1 MGIFRGA
8 GEHAARQH
16 AHQRPGCDAGSDRPV
31 WRSAR
36 ASVCRRSN
44 LNQPLI
50 TRFPCCRHRRRLNA
64 TSAGTTDATARTH
77 RRSRGLSAA
86 LPLVARAQRPALP
99 VVAVGHGAQ
108 RVRAIGTAPIARC
121 EQGRT
126 VMGTRTSVCL
136 MLGLLA
142 AMAPAKADPIKTSGG
157 LVSGVVVSNGAV
169 RAYKGIPFAKPPVGD
184 LRWRA
189 PQPTEPWTGT
199 LVADKF
205 GPSCMQPDPTPG
217 HSIFTRIF
225 YTPIKPKSE
234 DCLYLNIWTAAS
246 VGEKRPVM
254 VWIPGGGFRGGSS
267 SVEIYDGAELAKKG
281 VVLVSVNYRL
291 WKFGF
296 LALPE
301 LSTESERHASG
312 NYGLLDQIAA
322 LQWVKENIA
331 AFGGNPDN
339 VTIFGQS
346 AGSVAANFLMMSP
359 LAKGL
364 FHRVIG
370 ESGGAFA
377 PAVSGSPALRGLFI
391 SWLQSLPD
399 AEAVGSKLM
408 TALKVSNL
416 AELRQKSAEEILAV
430 PSATRFESAIPILD
444 RYVLPATADEIFA
457 AGRQNDVPLL
467 LGSTADEGSN
477 FPVIRAVATFRE
489 DARNTLGPLAD
500 AFLGVYEAN
509 DDAQAARTSAAATR
523 DLRLAWPTLQWA
535 RAQAHTGHSKV
546 FYYYFAHH
554 PPAPPEER
562 FVENLG
568 KDLGAYHGAELAYV
582 FGNFVPPDWPWTG
595 TDRELARTISQYW
608 VNFATNGDPNASGLP
623 QWPRSIRTRAQ
634 CSIST
639 RPSRLA

>member
-1 MGIFRGA
+1 M
-8 GEHAARQH
+8 
-16 AHQRPGCDAGSDRPV
+16 S
-31 WRSAR
+31 
-36 ASVCRRSN
+36 
-44 LNQPLI
+44 
-50 TRFPCCRHRRRLNA
+50 
-64 TSAGTTDATARTH
+64 
-77 RRSRGLSAA
+77 
-86 LPLVARAQRPALP
+86 
-99 VVAVGHGAQ
+99 
-108 RVRAIGTAPIARC
+108 
-121 EQGRT
+121 
-126 VMGTRTSVCL
+126 TRTSVFL

-142 AMAPAKADPIKTSGG
+142 AVAPAKADPIKTSGG
-157 LVSGVVVSNGAV
+157 LVSGVAVSDGAV
-169 RAYKGIPFAKPPVGD
+169 RAYKGIPFAKPPIGD

-189 PQPTEPWTGT
+189 PQPAAPWTGT

-225 YTPIKPKSE
+225 YTPIKPTSE
-234 DCLYLNIWTAAS
+234 DCLYLNVWTAAS

-281 VVLVSVNYRL
+281 VVLVSINYRL

-301 LSTESERHASG
+301 LSSESEHRASG

-331 AFGGNPDN
+331 AFGGDPDN

-346 AGSVAANFLMMSP
+346 AGSVAANYLMISP

-377 PAVSGSPALRGLFI
+377 PAVSNLPALRVLFI

-444 RYVLPATADEIFA
+444 RYVLPGTADEIFA

-477 FPVIRAVATFRE
+477 FPVIRTVGKFRE
-489 DARNTLGPLAD
+489 DARTTLGPLAD
-500 AFLGVYEAN
+500 EFLGVYQAN
-509 DDAQAARTSAAATR
+509 DDAQAAQMSAAATR
-523 DLRLAWPTLQWA
+523 DRLLAWPTLQWA
-535 RAQAHTGHSKV
+535 RAQAHTGRSKV
-546 FYYYFAHH
+546 FYYYFAKH

-568 KDLGAYHGAELAYV
+568 KDLGAYHGAELPYV
-582 FGNFVPPDWPWTG
+582 FGNFVPPEWPWTG
-595 TDRELARTISQYW
+595 TDRELAQTISQYW
-608 VNFATNGDPNASGLP
+608 VNFATNGDPNAAGLP
-623 QWPRSIRTRAQ
+623 QWPAFDPNSSSVLYIDNSITPGAIPNQKYIALWDTFAAKWKAQ
-634 CSIST
+634 E
-639 RPSRLA
+639 

>member
-1 MGIFRGA
+1 MA
-8 GEHAARQH
+8 
-16 AHQRPGCDAGSDRPV
+16 
-31 WRSAR
+31 
-36 ASVCRRSN
+36 
-44 LNQPLI
+44 
-50 TRFPCCRHRRRLNA
+50 
-64 TSAGTTDATARTH
+64 
-77 RRSRGLSAA
+77 
-86 LPLVARAQRPALP
+86 
-99 VVAVGHGAQ
+99 
-108 RVRAIGTAPIARC
+108 
-121 EQGRT
+121 
-126 VMGTRTSVCL
+126 TRTSVCL
-136 MLGLLA
+136 MLSLLA
-142 AMAPAKADPIKTSGG
+142 AAPAKADPIKTSGG
-157 LVSGVVVSNGAV
+157 LVSGVAISDGAT

-189 PQPTEPWTGT
+189 PQPAEPWSGT

-225 YTPIKPKSE
+225 YTPIKPTSE
-234 DCLYLNIWTAAS
+234 DCLYLNVWTAAS

-281 VVLVSVNYRL
+281 VVLVSINYRL

-301 LSTESERHASG
+301 LSMESEHHASG

-331 AFGGNPDN
+331 AFGGDPNN

-346 AGSVAANFLMMSP
+346 AGSVAANYLMMSP

-377 PAVSGSPALRGLFI
+377 PAVSGSPQLRGLFI

-399 AEAVGSKLM
+399 VEAAGSKLM

-477 FPVIRAVATFRE
+477 FPVIRTVATFRE
-489 DARNTLGPLAD
+489 DARKTFGPLAD

-509 DDAQAARTSAAATR
+509 DDAQAAWTSAAATR
-523 DLRLAWPTLQWA
+523 DRLLAWPTLQWA

-554 PPAPPEER
+554 PPAPAEER

-582 FGNFVPPDWPWTG
+582 FGNFVPPEWPWTG
-595 TDRELARTISQYW
+595 TDRELAQTISQYW
-608 VNFATNGDPNASGLP
+608 VNFATSGDPNSPGLP
-623 QWPRSIRTRAQ
+623 QWPAFDPNASSVLYIDKTITPGPIPNQKYIALWDTLAAKWKAQ
-634 CSIST
+634 E
-639 RPSRLA
+639 

>member
-1 MGIFRGA
+1 MG
-8 GEHAARQH
+8 
-16 AHQRPGCDAGSDRPV
+16 
-31 WRSAR
+31 
-36 ASVCRRSN
+36 
-44 LNQPLI
+44 
-50 TRFPCCRHRRRLNA
+50 
-64 TSAGTTDATARTH
+64 
-77 RRSRGLSAA
+77 
-86 LPLVARAQRPALP
+86 
-99 VVAVGHGAQ
+99 
-108 RVRAIGTAPIARC
+108 
-121 EQGRT
+121 
-126 VMGTRTSVCL
+126 MRTSVCL
-136 MLGLLA
+136 LLGLA
-142 AMAPAKADPIKTSGG
+142 TAMAAAKADPIETSGG
-157 LVSGVVVSNGAV
+157 LVSGVAVSDGAV

-184 LRWRA
+184 LRWRP
-189 PQPTEPWTGT
+189 PQPAERWTGT

-217 HSIFTRIF
+217 HSLFTRIF
-225 YTPIKPKSE
+225 YTPIKPTSE
-234 DCLYLNIWTAAS
+234 DCLYLNVWTAGSA
-246 VGEKRPVM
+246 GEKRPVM

-281 VVLVSVNYRL
+281 VVLVSINYRL

-301 LSTESERHASG
+301 LSAESEHHASG

-322 LQWVKENIA
+322 LQWVKDNIA
-331 AFGGNPDN
+331 AFGGDPDN

-346 AGSVAANFLMMSP
+346 AGSVAANYLMISP

-377 PAVSGSPALRGLFI
+377 PAVSGSPTLRSLWI

-408 TALKVSNL
+408 TALKVSNV

-444 RYVLPATADEIFA
+444 GYVLPATADEIFA

-477 FPVIRAVATFRE
+477 FPVIRTVAGFRE
-489 DARNTLGPLAD
+489 DASKTYGPLAD
-500 AFLGVYEAN
+500 AFLAVYAAN
-509 DDAQAARTSAAATR
+509 DDSQAAHMSAAATR
-523 DLRLAWPTLQWA
+523 DRLLAWPTLQWA
-535 RAQAHTGHSKV
+535 RAQAQTGHSKV

-582 FGNFVPPDWPWTG
+582 FGNFVPPEWPWTE

-623 QWPRSIRTRAQ
+623 QWPAFDPNASSVLYIDKTIAPGPIPNQKYIALWDTFAAKWKAQ
-634 CSIST
+634 E
-639 RPSRLA
+639 

>member
-1 MGIFRGA
+1 MGA
-8 GEHAARQH
+8 
-16 AHQRPGCDAGSDRPV
+16 
-31 WRSAR
+31 
-36 ASVCRRSN
+36 
-44 LNQPLI
+44 
-50 TRFPCCRHRRRLNA
+50 
-64 TSAGTTDATARTH
+64 
-77 RRSRGLSAA
+77 
-86 LPLVARAQRPALP
+86 
-99 VVAVGHGAQ
+99 
-108 RVRAIGTAPIARC
+108 
-121 EQGRT
+121 
-126 VMGTRTSVCL
+126 RTSVYL
-136 MLGLLA
+136 MLGLLM

-157 LVSGVVVSNGAV
+157 LVSGVAVSDSAV
-169 RAYKGIPFAKPPVGD
+169 RAYKGIPFAKPPMGD
-184 LRWRA
+184 LRWRE
-189 PQPTEPWTGT
+189 PQPAEPWTGT

-205 GPSCMQPDPTPG
+205 GSSCMQPDPTPG

-225 YTPIKPKSE
+225 YTPIKPMSE
-234 DCLYLNIWTAAS
+234 NCLYLNVWTAAS
-246 VGEKRPVM
+246 AGEKRPVM

-267 SVEIYDGAELAKKG
+267 SVEIYDGADLAKKG
-281 VVLVSVNYRL
+281 VVLVSINYRL

-301 LSTESERHASG
+301 LSAESEHHASG

-331 AFGGNPDN
+331 AFGGDPDN

-346 AGSVAANFLMMSP
+346 AGSVAANYLMISP

-377 PAVSGSPALRGLFI
+377 PAVSNSPLLRSLWI

-408 TALKVSNL
+408 TALKVSNV

-444 RYVLPATADEIFA
+444 RYVLPATADEVFA

-477 FPVIRAVATFRE
+477 FPVTRSVATFRE
-489 DARNTLGPLAD
+489 DARKTYGPLAD
-500 AFLGVYEAN
+500 QFLDVYEAN
-509 DDAQAARTSAAATR
+509 DDAQAAQTSAAATR
-523 DLRLAWPTLQWA
+523 DRLLAWPTLQWA
-535 RAQAHTGHSKV
+535 RAQAQTGHSKI

-568 KDLGAYHGAELAYV
+568 KDLGAYHGAELPYV
-582 FGNFVPPDWPWTG
+582 FGNFVPPEWPWTE
-595 TDRELARTISQYW
+595 TDRALAQTISQYW
-608 VNFATNGDPNASGLP
+608 VNFASKGDPNASGLP
-623 QWPRSIRTRAQ
+623 PWPTFDPNASSVLHIDK
-634 CSIST
+634 SISLGSIPNEKYIALWDT
-639 RPSRLA
+639 FAAKWKAQE

>member
-1 MGIFRGA
+1 
-8 GEHAARQH
+8 
-16 AHQRPGCDAGSDRPV
+16 
-31 WRSAR
+31 
-36 ASVCRRSN
+36 
-44 LNQPLI
+44 
-50 TRFPCCRHRRRLNA
+50 
-64 TSAGTTDATARTH
+64 
-77 RRSRGLSAA
+77 
-86 LPLVARAQRPALP
+86 
-99 VVAVGHGAQ
+99 
-108 RVRAIGTAPIARC
+108 
-121 EQGRT
+121 
-126 VMGTRTSVCL
+126 
-136 MLGLLA
+136 MLGLLT
-142 AMAPAKADPIKTSGG
+142 AMAAAKADPIKTSGG
-157 LVSGVVVSNGAV
+157 LVSGVAVSDGAV

-189 PQPTEPWTGT
+189 PQAAEPWTGT
-199 LVADKF
+199 LVAEKF

-225 YTPIKPKSE
+225 YTPIKPTSE

-246 VGEKRPVM
+246 AGEKRPVM

-267 SVEIYDGAELAKKG
+267 SVEIYNGAELAKKG

-301 LSTESERHASG
+301 LSAESEHHASG

-331 AFGGNPDN
+331 AFGGDPDN

-346 AGSVAANFLMMSP
+346 AGSVAANYLMISP

-377 PAVSGSPALRGLFI
+377 PAVSNSPQLRSLWI

-477 FPVIRAVATFRE
+477 FPVIRTLPAFRE
-489 DARNTLGPLAD
+489 DARKTFGPFAD

-509 DDAQAARTSAAATR
+509 DDAQAAAVSAAATR
-523 DLRLAWPTLQWA
+523 DRLLAWPTLQWA

-582 FGNFVPPDWPWTG
+582 FGNFVPPEWPWAE
-595 TDRELARTISQYW
+595 TDRKLAQTVSQYW
-608 VNFATNGDPNASGLP
+608 VNFATNGDPNAPGLP
-623 QWPRSIRTRAQ
+623 QWPAFDPNASSVLYIDKTITPGPIPNQKNIALWDTFAAKWKAQ
-634 CSIST
+634 E
-639 RPSRLA
+639 

>member
-1 MGIFRGA
+1 MTGG
-8 GEHAARQH
+8 
-16 AHQRPGCDAGSDRPV
+16 
-31 WRSAR
+31 RS
-36 ASVCRRSN
+36 
-44 LNQPLI
+44 
-50 TRFPCCRHRRRLNA
+50 
-64 TSAGTTDATARTH
+64 
-77 RRSRGLSAA
+77 
-86 LPLVARAQRPALP
+86 
-99 VVAVGHGAQ
+99 
-108 RVRAIGTAPIARC
+108 
-121 EQGRT
+121 
-126 VMGTRTSVCL
+126 
-136 MLGLLA
+136 
-142 AMAPAKADPIKTSGG
+142 
-157 LVSGVVVSNGAV
+157 
-169 RAYKGIPFAKPPVGD
+169 
-184 LRWRA
+184 
-189 PQPTEPWTGT
+189 
-199 LVADKF
+199 
-205 GPSCMQPDPTPG
+205 
-217 HSIFTRIF
+217 
-225 YTPIKPKSE
+225 
-234 DCLYLNIWTAAS
+234 
-246 VGEKRPVM
+246 KR
-254 VWIPGGGFRGGSS
+254 
-267 SVEIYDGAELAKKG
+267 
-281 VVLVSVNYRL
+281 YRL

-301 LSTESERHASG
+301 LSTESEHHASG

-331 AFGGNPDN
+331 AFGGDPDN

-377 PAVSGSPALRGLFI
+377 PAVSGSPALRGLLI

-416 AELRQKSAEEILAV
+416 TELRQKSAEEILAV

-489 DARNTLGPLAD
+489 DARKTFGPLAD

-509 DDAQAARTSAAATR
+509 DDAQAARSSAAATR
-523 DLRLAWPTLQWA
+523 DMRLAWPTLQWA

-546 FYYYFAHH
+546 FYYYFAHD

-582 FGNFVPPDWPWTG
+582 FGNFVPPEWPWTG
-595 TDRELARTISQYW
+595 TDRELARTIPQYW
-608 VNFATNGDPNASGLP
+608 VNFATNGDPNGPGLP
-623 QWPRSIRTRAQ
+623 QWPTFDPNASSVLYIDKAITPGPIPNQKYIALWDTFAAKWKAQ
-634 CSIST
+634 E
-639 RPSRLA
+639 

>member
-1 MGIFRGA
+1 
-8 GEHAARQH
+8 
-16 AHQRPGCDAGSDRPV
+16 
-31 WRSAR
+31 
-36 ASVCRRSN
+36 
-44 LNQPLI
+44 
-50 TRFPCCRHRRRLNA
+50 
-64 TSAGTTDATARTH
+64 
-77 RRSRGLSAA
+77 
-86 LPLVARAQRPALP
+86 
-99 VVAVGHGAQ
+99 
-108 RVRAIGTAPIARC
+108 
-121 EQGRT
+121 
-126 VMGTRTSVCL
+126 MGTRTSVYL

-142 AMAPAKADPIKTSGG
+142 AMAPAKSDPIKTAGG
-157 LVSGVVVSNGAV
+157 LVAGVVVSDSAV

-225 YTPIKPKSE
+225 YTPIKLKSE

-346 AGSVAANFLMMSP
+346 AGSVAASFLMMSP

-535 RAQAHTGHSKV
+535 RAQAHTGHSKI

-582 FGNFVPPDWPWTG
+582 FGNFVPSEWPWTE

-623 QWPRSIRTRAQ
+623 QWPAFDPNASSVLYIDKAITPGPIPNQKYIALWDTFAAKWKAQ
-634 CSIST
+634 Q
-639 RPSRLA
+639 

>member
-1 MGIFRGA
+1 MG
-8 GEHAARQH
+8 
-16 AHQRPGCDAGSDRPV
+16 
-31 WRSAR
+31 
-36 ASVCRRSN
+36 
-44 LNQPLI
+44 
-50 TRFPCCRHRRRLNA
+50 
-64 TSAGTTDATARTH
+64 
-77 RRSRGLSAA
+77 
-86 LPLVARAQRPALP
+86 
-99 VVAVGHGAQ
+99 
-108 RVRAIGTAPIARC
+108 
-121 EQGRT
+121 
-126 VMGTRTSVCL
+126 RTSVCL

-142 AMAPAKADPIKTSGG
+142 TMAPAKADPIKTSGG
-157 LVSGVVVSNGAV
+157 LVSGVAVSDSAV

-189 PQPTEPWTGT
+189 PQRAEPWTGT

-225 YTPIKPKSE
+225 YTPIKPTSE
-234 DCLYLNIWTAAS
+234 DCLYLNIWTAALA
-246 VGEKRPVM
+246 GEKRPVM

-267 SVEIYDGAELAKKG
+267 SVEIYDGAELARKG

-296 LALPE
+296 LAAPE
-301 LSTESERHASG
+301 LSAESEHHASG

-331 AFGGNPDN
+331 AFGGDPDN

-346 AGSVAANFLMMSP
+346 AGSVAANYLMISP

-377 PAVSGSPALRGLFI
+377 PAVSNSPQLRSLWI
-391 SWLQSLPD
+391 SWLQNLPD

-416 AELRQKSAEEILAV
+416 ADLRQKSAEEILAV

-477 FPVIRAVATFRE
+477 FPVIRTLPAFRE
-489 DARNTLGPLAD
+489 DARKTFGPFAD

-509 DDAQAARTSAAATR
+509 DDAQAAAVSAAATR
-523 DLRLAWPTLQWA
+523 DRLLAWPTLQWA

-568 KDLGAYHGAELAYV
+568 MDLGAYHGAELPYV
-582 FGNFVPPDWPWTG
+582 FGNFVPPEWPWSG
-595 TDRELARTISQYW
+595 TDRELAQTISQYW
-608 VNFATNGDPNASGLP
+608 VNFATNGDPNAPGLP
-623 QWPRSIRTRAQ
+623 QWPAFDPNASSVLYIDKTITPGPIPNQKSIALWDTFAAKWKAQ
-634 CSIST
+634 E
-639 RPSRLA
+639 